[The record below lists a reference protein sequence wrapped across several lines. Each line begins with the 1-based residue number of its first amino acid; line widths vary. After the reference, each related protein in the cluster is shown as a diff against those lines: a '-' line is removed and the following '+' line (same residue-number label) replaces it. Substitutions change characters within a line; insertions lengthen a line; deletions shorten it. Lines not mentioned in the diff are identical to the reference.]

1 MFNQIVKFSV
11 KPEYREEFQVA
22 LLDNQK
28 ATSLEDGNLEM
39 RVYVD
44 NQDPNLFFAYDR
56 WVNREALESHI
67 LEPYAQKLIN
77 LAESAL
83 ATPVEIFSLGE
94 TSPGPVAL
102 KDAAT
107 EDEKFNIIFIFKIKS
122 EFREQLLN
130 QFEEHITQTRT
141 EQGCLLFDLYTIE
154 GAEDTLAVYEHWRKE
169 SDVWDIHFNQ
179 PYSKITGALMEKA
192 VVGDMR
198 QYMNFVT
205 QIA

>member
-1 MFNQIVKFSV
+1 MFNQIVKFNV
-11 KPEYREEFQVA
+11 KPEYREEFQTA
-22 LLDNQK
+22 LLENQK
-28 ATSLEDGNLEM
+28 ATSLEGGNLEM
-39 RVYVD
+39 RLYVD

-67 LEPYAQKLIN
+67 LQPYAQKLVN
-77 LAESAL
+77 LAEIAL
-83 ATPVEIFSLGE
+83 AKPVEILNLSE
-94 TSPGPVAL
+94 TSPAPVAL
-102 KDAAT
+102 KDAAP
-107 EDEKFNIIFIFKIKS
+107 EDEKFNIIFIFKIKP
-122 EFREQLLN
+122 EFREQLLD
-130 QFEEHITQTRT
+130 QFKEHISQTRT
-141 EQGCLLFDLYTIE
+141 EKGCLLFDLYTVD

-169 SDVWDIHFNQ
+169 SDVWDIHFHQ